1 VRPDVTGF
9 DTTRLPTDD
18 DPTALPGSGS
28 PRDRTGPL
36 VVGEHFGPRYLIVR
50 LLGMGGMGAV
60 YQAWDGELDVVV
72 ALKVILPE
80 TAGDPFATQA
90 IERRFKQELLL
101 ARKVTHRNVVRIYDL
116 GEIRGI
122 KYITMS
128 YLDGEDLATVLKRNG
143 KLAVPE
149 ALKIMRHVAAGL
161 LAAHDAGVV
170 HRDLKP
176 ANIMI
181 EGDNAVIMD
190 FGIARASS
198 VSPPVVPPPVAGPD
212 VGRTSRY
219 TLEATM
225 AGSVVGTVA
234 YMAPEQARGESVDH
248 RADIYT
254 WGLIVSDLL
263 LGPRS
268 LRGSVAEELQRRM
281 TEAPPPLRSK
291 DPQIPEALERIVSRS
306 VMPDPAARYQTT
318 AELVADLDRLDK
330 NGKMLPLVRRL
341 TPRLIAATGALVIAM
356 LGGTYVLTRRA
367 VEPPTQHEPVS
378 MVIADFQN
386 GTNDPTFD
394 GTLEPMLRRALE
406 GAGFIS
412 AYDRNGISR
421 TLGVT
426 LPDRLDETAAREI
439 AVKQG
444 LGVVLSGSIA
454 RQGNGYVV
462 SVKTSQSVTGEE
474 IASVSDRASNKGEV
488 LEVATRLMT
497 SVRQALGDEA
507 SESAQ
512 MFAMAS
518 LSTTSLD
525 VVGHYAAGREAG
537 SHNRYEEAR
546 RSYSRAVELDP
557 KFGIGYQALAGVSLN
572 LGNQQDAEKYIREAL
587 RYLEGMTERERYTTR
602 AGFYLMTGDY
612 PQCVKEYGDLLALYA
627 ADVAAHNNLAICS
640 IYLRDIRKALDE
652 MQRVVAILPQRA
664 LYRVNL
670 ALYSNYAGE
679 FQAAEQEARTIQE
692 PNVKALLALAFSQL
706 GQGQLPQAM
715 ATYQKLETID
725 ALGASFA
732 ASGLGDLAILEGRFS
747 DATRILARGAAQDL
761 TSKNV
766 DRAASKFAALAHAEI
781 GRGRARAAIAAAE
794 QALANSDA
802 VKIRFLTARSFV
814 EAGDAGRARSLID
827 SLASELQ
834 AEPQAYAKIVEGEL
848 ALKNGDAR
856 QAIKVLTEANAL
868 LDTWLGHFDLGRAYL
883 EAGAFIQA
891 DSEFD
896 RCLTRRGEALSLL
909 LDEEPTYAHLAPVYY
924 YQGRVREG
932 LKTAGF
938 AESYRAYLTLRGQSK
953 EDPLVSEVRRRAA
966 GG

>member
-1 VRPDVTGF
+1 MNCPNCNAETAAATGECPVCGDSATSAPTVAAIGRQGRPLNVPPGYPDVTGGAGRGPVFDLTDAPTIAAGPWSSTEDTTGDSRVRPDVTGF

-28 PRDRTGPL
+28 PRDTTGPL
-36 VVGEHFGPRYLIVR
+36 VVGERFGPRYLIVR

-80 TAGDPFATQA
+80 TADDPFATQA

-198 VSPPVVPPPVAGPD
+198 GSGPVVPPPVAGPD

-254 WGLIVSDLL
+254 WGLIMSDLL

-341 TPRLIAATGALVIAM
+341 TPRLIAATAALVIAM

-412 AYDRNGISR
+412 AFDRNGISR
-421 TLGVT
+421 TLGVS

-474 IASVSDRASNKGEV
+474 IASVSDRASNKNEV
-488 LEVATRLMT
+488 LEG
-497 SVRQALGDEA
+497 SDEA
-507 SESAQ
+507 DDHRSP
-512 MFAMAS
+512 
-518 LSTTSLD
+518 
-525 VVGHYAAGREAG
+525 G
-537 SHNRYEEAR
+537 AR
-546 RSYSRAVELDP
+546 
-557 KFGIGYQALAGVSLN
+557 
-572 LGNQQDAEKYIREAL
+572 
-587 RYLEGMTERERYTTR
+587 
-602 AGFYLMTGDY
+602 
-612 PQCVKEYGDLLALYA
+612 
-627 ADVAAHNNLAICS
+627 
-640 IYLRDIRKALDE
+640 
-652 MQRVVAILPQRA
+652 
-664 LYRVNL
+664 
-670 ALYSNYAGE
+670 
-679 FQAAEQEARTIQE
+679 
-692 PNVKALLALAFSQL
+692 
-706 GQGQLPQAM
+706 
-715 ATYQKLETID
+715 
-725 ALGASFA
+725 
-732 ASGLGDLAILEGRFS
+732 
-747 DATRILARGAAQDL
+747 
-761 TSKNV
+761 
-766 DRAASKFAALAHAEI
+766 
-781 GRGRARAAIAAAE
+781 
-794 QALANSDA
+794 
-802 VKIRFLTARSFV
+802 
-814 EAGDAGRARSLID
+814 
-827 SLASELQ
+827 
-834 AEPQAYAKIVEGEL
+834 
-848 ALKNGDAR
+848 
-856 QAIKVLTEANAL
+856 
-868 LDTWLGHFDLGRAYL
+868 
-883 EAGAFIQA
+883 
-891 DSEFD
+891 
-896 RCLTRRGEALSLL
+896 
-909 LDEEPTYAHLAPVYY
+909 
-924 YQGRVREG
+924 
-932 LKTAGF
+932 
-938 AESYRAYLTLRGQSK
+938 
-953 EDPLVSEVRRRAA
+953 
-966 GG
+966 

>member
-1 VRPDVTGF
+1 
-9 DTTRLPTDD
+9 
-18 DPTALPGSGS
+18 
-28 PRDRTGPL
+28 
-36 VVGEHFGPRYLIVR
+36 
-50 LLGMGGMGAV
+50 M
-60 YQAWDGELDVVV
+60 
-72 ALKVILPE
+72 
-80 TAGDPFATQA
+80 
-90 IERRFKQELLL
+90 
-101 ARKVTHRNVVRIYDL
+101 
-116 GEIRGI
+116 
-122 KYITMS
+122 
-128 YLDGEDLATVLKRNG
+128 
-143 KLAVPE
+143 PE

-306 VMPDPAARYQTT
+306 VMPDPAARFQTT

-330 NGKMLPLVRRL
+330 NGKLLPLVRRL
-341 TPRLIAATGALVIAM
+341 TPRLIAATAALVIAM

-421 TLGVT
+421 TLGVS

-474 IASVSDRASNKGEV
+474 IASVSDRASNKNEV

-497 SVRQALGDEA
+497 TVRQALGDEA

-518 LSTTSLD
+518 LSATSLD

-732 ASGLGDLAILEGRFS
+732 ASGLGDLAVLEGRFS
-747 DATRILARGAAQDL
+747 DATRILAQGAAQDL

-781 GRGRARAAIAAAE
+781 GRGRTRAAIAAAE

-802 VKIRFLTARSFV
+802 VKIRFLAARSFV
-814 EAGDAGRARSLID
+814 EAGEAGRAGPLIA

-848 ALKNGDAR
+848 ALKNGDPR

-883 EAGAFIQA
+883 EAGAFTQA

-896 RCLTRRGEALSLL
+896 RCIARRGEALSLL

-953 EDPLVSEVRRRAA
+953 EDPLVGEVRRRAA